1 MYRGWDGKQENGYID
16 ERVANNDEILGIL
29 GIDLSNLWNDQRGQ
43 KEHKH

>member
-16 ERVANNDEILGIL
+16 ERVANNDEILGI
-29 GIDLSNLWNDQRGQ
+29 DLSNLWNDQRGQ